1 MTTYIEKKRVEA
13 SMSERTKLIVDDT
26 SIYEVDLDCFDCLSE
41 EERWRYYGEMYPGK
55 LKEEE
60 KGAAE

>member
-1 MTTYIEKKRVEA
+1 
-13 SMSERTKLIVDDT
+13 MSERTKLIVDDT

-41 EERWRYYGEMYPGK
+41 EDRWRYYGEMYPVK
-55 LKEEE
+55 LMEQE